1 MRIAERMSRLGT
13 ETAFA
18 VGAEAAAFAKTG
30 QKTYP
35 FHLGDMNIIT
45 PKNIVNAASK
55 AMEDGKTGY
64 CPNAGIPQ
72 LREALAKDVGSVRG
86 LDLNF
91 ENVSIQPGGKPV
103 IGKFIQVVM
112 EVGDEVLYPNPG
124 YPIYE
129 SQIQYHGGK
138 AVPYSFKETESGFE
152 LDIDQ
157 IERLITPK
165 TSVLIFNNYQN
176 PISASASDEEMQ
188 RLADL
193 CIEHNLWV
201 LADEAYFDMKYEG
214 KGKSITSLPGMFS
227 RSVILYT
234 FSKKFAMTGWRLGA
248 AIGPKEII
256 YHISRIN
263 INDESCSNHFIQWAG
278 IEALQGDQAGSQN
291 ILKTLKERRDTAVD
305 LLNSIPGIKTHRP
318 DCTFYLYPN
327 VTGAMEKMK
336 ITDVE
341 EFRKLILYQTGVSF
355 CTRKHFGSPQP
366 GESEFYIRLAY
377 SGIDLSEI
385 KEGLQKMKIFI
396 EEH

>member
-18 VGAEAAAFAKTG
+18 VGAEAAILAKTG
-30 QKTYP
+30 IKIYP

-45 PKNIVNAASK
+45 PQNIIHAAGK
-55 AMEDGKTGY
+55 ALEEGNTGY

-72 LREALAKDVGSVRG
+72 LREALAKDVGTARN
-86 LDLNF
+86 LDLSF

-103 IGKFIQVVM
+103 IGKFIQVLM

-129 SQIQYHGGK
+129 SQIDYHGGK
-138 AVPYSFKETESGFE
+138 AVPYGFKETDSGFE

-165 TSVLIFNNYQN
+165 TRILIFNNYQN
-176 PISASASDEEMQ
+176 PISASASDEELR

-193 CIEHNLWV
+193 SIKHDLWV
-201 LADEAYFDMKYEG
+201 LADEAYFDMTYDG
-214 KGKSITSLPGMFS
+214 QGKSITSLPGMFS

-248 AIGPKEII
+248 AIGPKEIVD
-256 YHISRIN
+256 HISRIN
-263 INDESCSNHFIQWAG
+263 TNDESCSNHFIQWAA
-278 IEALQGDQAGSQN
+278 IEALQGDQSGSKN
-291 ILKTLKERRDTAVD
+291 ILDILKDRRDTAVD
-305 LLNSIPGIKTHRP
+305 LLNSMPGIRTHRP

-327 VTGAMEKMK
+327 VTEIMK
-336 ITDVE
+336 TMGISDVE
-341 EFRKLILYQTGVSF
+341 VFRKLVLNKTGVSF
-355 CTRKHFGSPQP
+355 CTRNHFGSPQP
-366 GESEFYIRLAY
+366 GESEHYIRLAY
-377 SGIDLSEI
+377 SGIDSGEI
-385 KEGLQKMKIFI
+385 KEGLEKMKAFLLS
-396 EEH
+396 